1 MGQRSRIKDENQRF
15 EPLDNLLFVLVD
27 VFRVVAAYSL
37 CHPAAPLYP
46 NPKKVVEAVAIAVLS
61 RQPMVSEGE
70 KEMKMRRKK
79 KKKKKKKRRRRRRR
93 NRNKLILQTPVF
105 NLRN

>member
-1 MGQRSRIKDENQRF
+1 M
-15 EPLDNLLFVLVD
+15 LFVLVD

-79 KKKKKKKRRRRRRR
+79 KKKKKKKRRRRRR
-93 NRNKLILQTPVF
+93 NRNKLILQRPVF